1 VRPTHAVLMI
11 ALTAGCNKAESAGK
25 GGGGGPGGGGPPAMP
40 VEAATARGDTVV
52 DAILATGQ
60 IEAIQSIELRPDVE
74 GRLVQI
80 LVREGS
86 PVAQGTAL
94 FKIDDAEL
102 KAQVAQIEAERDLAR
117 QSLTR
122 TRELLQ
128 QKASS
133 QAELERAEATM
144 RSNEAQL
151 ERLKTRLARTVVRAP
166 FAGVM
171 GQRFVSLG
179 DYVTTDTRLA
189 ALQTVSPQRATFQVP
204 ERYAEQLEPGQSVTF
219 RVAALPGREFTGKV
233 DFVDP
238 IVQLPGRTIMVK
250 ARVPNPKRELQA
262 GMFIEARL
270 ATATRPNAVVIPE
283 DAVLPLQGSNFVW
296 VVADGKATRRQ
307 VELGVRTP
315 GFVEV
320 KSGVER
326 AEQVVVGGQERLA
339 EGAPV
344 QATLVERRP
353 LGGREETAVVDTV
366 TTRPVDSAGAT
377 KTSGES
383 TSQAD
388 SAAAQPARG
397 NSAKEEARK

>member
-1 VRPTHAVLMI
+1 VTPMRVIIFVL
-11 ALTAGCNKAESAGK
+11 ALATACNRGESASK
-25 GGGGGPGGGGPPAMP
+25 GPGGGGGAGAAAPAMP
-40 VEAATARGDTVV
+40 VEAAAARSDTVT

-60 IEAIQSIELRPDVE
+60 IEAIQSIELRPEVE

-86 PVAQGTAL
+86 LVGRGTPL

-102 KAQVAQIEAERDLAR
+102 KAQVAQVTAERDLAR
-117 QSLTR
+117 QSLAR
-122 TRELLQ
+122 TRELLG

-151 ERLKTRLARTVVRAP
+151 ALLNVRLERTLVRAP
-166 FAGVM
+166 FAGVV

-179 DYVTTDTRLA
+179 DYVTKDTKLA
-189 ALQTVSPQRATFQVP
+189 ALQTVSPQRASFQVP
-204 ERYAEQLEPGQSVTF
+204 ERYADQLKVGQQVSF
-219 RVAALPGREFTGKV
+219 RVASLPGRTFSGKV

-238 IVQLPGRTIMVK
+238 IVQLPGRSITVK
-250 ARVPNPKRELQA
+250 AQVPNPRRELQS

-270 ATATRPNAVVIPE
+270 ATAVRPNAVIIPE
-283 DAVLPLQGSNFVW
+283 DAIIPLQGSSFVW
-296 VVADGKATRRQ
+296 VVADGKASRRQ

-320 KSGVER
+320 KKGVENN
-326 AEQVVVGGQERLA
+326 EQVVVGGQERLA

-344 QATLVERRP
+344 QAKLVDRRP
-353 LGGREETAVVDTV
+353 VRAQEDIGTTTAEADTLGGGSD
-366 TTRPVDSAGAT
+366 
-377 KTSGES
+377 K
-383 TSQAD
+383 Q
-388 SAAAQPARG
+388 
-397 NSAKEEARK
+397 

>member
-1 VRPTHAVLMI
+1 
-11 ALTAGCNKAESAGK
+11 
-25 GGGGGPGGGGPPAMP
+25 MP
-40 VEAATARGDTVV
+40 VEAATARTDTVI

-60 IEAIQSIELRPDVE
+60 VEAMQSIELKPDVE
-74 GRLVQI
+74 GRLMQI
-80 LVREGS
+80 LVREGT
-86 PVAQGTAL
+86 PVGRGTPL

-102 KAQVAQIEAERDLAR
+102 KAEVAQVEAERDLAR
-117 QSLTR
+117 QSLNR
-122 TRELLQ
+122 TKDLLA

-133 QAELERAEATM
+133 QAELERAEATL
-144 RSNEAQL
+144 RSTEAQL
-151 ERLKTRLARTVVRAP
+151 QRLKVRLDRTLVRAP

-189 ALQTVSPQRATFQVP
+189 ALQTVSPQRASFQVP
-204 ERYAEQLEPGQSVTF
+204 ERYAEQLKIGQQVSF
-219 RVAALPGREFTGKV
+219 RVASLPGREFVGKV

-238 IVQLPGRTIMVK
+238 IVQLPGRTITVK
-250 ARVPNPKRELQA
+250 ARVPNPRRELQA

-270 ATATRPNAVVIPE
+270 ATAVRPRAVVIPE
-283 DAVLPLQGSNFVW
+283 DAILPLQGSNFVW

-320 KSGVER
+320 KNGVEG

-344 QATLVERRP
+344 QAKLVDRRP
-353 LGGREETAVVDTV
+353 ARGQEDTGV
-366 TTRPVDSAGAT
+366 AAGQDSAEAESTSAGAPGSNGT
-377 KTSGES
+377 
-383 TSQAD
+383 AD
-388 SAAAQPARG
+388 
-397 NSAKEEARK
+397 

>member
-1 VRPTHAVLMI
+1 VRPTHAVVMI
-11 ALTAGCNKAESAGK
+11 ALMAGCNKAESAGE
-25 GGGGGPGGGGPPAMP
+25 GSGGPGGGGPPAMP

-60 IEAIQSIELRPDVE
+60 IEAMQSIELRPDVE

-204 ERYAEQLEPGQSVTF
+204 ERYAEQLEPGQAVTF

-296 VVADGKATRRQ
+296 VVAEGKATRRQ

-339 EGAPV
+339 EGAAV

-366 TTRPVDSAGAT
+366 TTRPADSAGVT
-377 KTSGES
+377 KTGRES
-383 TSQAD
+383 TSQTD
-388 SAAAQPARG
+388 SASAQPARG

>member
-1 VRPTHAVLMI
+1 
-11 ALTAGCNKAESAGK
+11 
-25 GGGGGPGGGGPPAMP
+25 MP
-40 VEAATARGDTVV
+40 VEAANARADTVV

-60 IEAIQSIELRPDVE
+60 IAALQSIELRPDIE

-86 PVAQGTAL
+86 PVTRGTAL

-117 QSLTR
+117 QSLSR
-122 TRELLQ
+122 TRDLLK

-151 ERLKTRLARTVVRAP
+151 ELLKVRLGRTLVRAP
-166 FAGVM
+166 FSGVM
-171 GQRFVSLG
+171 GQRLVSMG
-179 DYVTTDTRLA
+179 DYVTTSTRLA

-204 ERYAEQLEPGQSVTF
+204 ERYAEQVKPGQEVTF

-238 IVQLPGRTIMVK
+238 IVQLPGRTILVK
-250 ARVPNPKRELQA
+250 AQVPNPRRELQS

-270 ATATRPNAVVIPE
+270 ATAVRPSAVIIPE

-320 KSGVER
+320 KTGVENS
-326 AEQVVVGGQERLA
+326 ETVVVGGQERLA

-344 QATLVERRP
+344 QATMVERTP
-353 LGGREETAVVDTV
+353 LGGREETAAADG
-366 TTRPVDSAGAT
+366 R
-377 KTSGES
+377 TSGQMD
-383 TSQAD
+383 TGAAVTPD
-388 SAAAQPARG
+388 SGAAKPAPS
-397 NSAKEEARK
+397 N